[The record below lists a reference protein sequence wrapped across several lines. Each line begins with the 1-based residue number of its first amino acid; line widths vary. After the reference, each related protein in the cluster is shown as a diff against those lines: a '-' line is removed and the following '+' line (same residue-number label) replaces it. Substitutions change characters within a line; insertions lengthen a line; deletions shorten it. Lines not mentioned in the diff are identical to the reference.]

1 LGICAIAIIPFTTL
15 LLEGIRQLPIGGL
28 DLTYLWVLLVL
39 SAVVDFAIA
48 YGLLKRKKL
57 VRAIVRVLSGLAVVG
72 VLIVIVLV
80 TVLMISPDLLGAG
93 PSVSLTN
100 GNATALYGALAI
112 AILFGIIVPLAV
124 LWYMARPRVREY
136 FGIAELQL

>member
-1 LGICAIAIIPFTTL
+1 
-15 LLEGIRQLPIGGL
+15 LPIGGL

-124 LWYMARPRVREY
+124 LWYMARPCVREY